1 MPVLR
6 SDAARS
12 RARILDAAGKHT
24 AQDLR
29 LNEIAREA
37 GVGVATVYRHFPTV
51 HALIEALT
59 IDTIDR
65 LLAIS
70 RQAAAGPD
78 ADEAFSF
85 YLRSVLTL
93 LLEDDGLQTILL
105 SHDDETPEMRG
116 AKSEIVATA
125 SGLLARAKD
134 AGAVRDDL
142 TLDQLEHL
150 ICGIE
155 YAVRLGA
162 PGDRATLLE
171 VLLAGIRPP
180 DPRDG

>member
-1 MPVLR
+1 MSALR

-12 RARILDAAGKHT
+12 RARILEAAGKHD
-24 AQDLR
+24 ARDLR

-59 IDTIDR
+59 IDTVER
-65 LLAIS
+65 LLSIS
-70 RQAAAGPD
+70 RQAAAEPD
-78 ADEAFSF
+78 AAAAFSF

-93 LLEDDGLQTILL
+93 LLEDDGLQTVLL

-125 SGLLARAKD
+125 SSLLARAKD

-150 ICGIE
+150 VCGIE
-155 YAVRLGA
+155 YAVRLGE
-162 PGDRATLLE
+162 PGDRGTLLE
-171 VLLAGIRPP
+171 VLVAGVRSA
-180 DPRDG
+180 